1 MSSTAGD
8 FRNLTPLVLM
18 SALQQAGTTVYE
30 PMHRFRLEIPAD
42 TFGPVLP
49 VLGPAAGRAA
59 APGDRRARRTIA
71 GGRDPGR
78 PGARAAAA
86 AARR

>member
-18 SALQQAGTTVYE
+18 DALQQAGTVVYE

-42 TFGPVLP
+42 T
-49 VLGPAAGRAA
+49 LGPCCRCWRGCARCRE
-59 APGDRRARRTIA
+59 APSCGGSSCVLEGD
-71 GGRDPGR
+71 DPGGA
-78 PGARAAAA
+78 GARAASSSC
-86 AARR
+86 RR